1 MARRAHDWIIQL
13 GPQREKFGIN
23 SIELLK
29 IRVQARGVIANVA
42 EAEDEIGSELM
53 LNFKAPVL
61 YHTRAAVARPC
72 IAGIALK
79 ISIEQSRILGIGR
92 RRESRKT
99 SIQRSFPLHEHRRKA
114 ICGGKCRIDCGPAA
128 KRIAKVGVEEGG
140 MIDTVP
146 TADHHLAEPAEQFLR
161 SIGKSDARAEVLIVG
176 LRTCRVG
183 AVDQSA

>member
-1 MARRAHDWIIQL
+1 VTPRVASVAWPAALMTGSFSL
-13 GPQREKFGIN
+13 VPEREFGIN

-99 SIQRSFPLHEHRRKA
+99 SIQRSFPCTSTGEKLFAEVNVGL
-114 ICGGKCRIDCGPAA
+114 IVPAA
-128 KRIAKVGVEEGG
+128 KRIAKVV
-140 MIDTVP
+140 
-146 TADHHLAEPAEQFLR
+146 
-161 SIGKSDARAEVLIVG
+161 
-176 LRTCRVG
+176 
-183 AVDQSA
+183 